1 MKLSILKKALV
12 GVVFLTIPAVSAFG
26 QSMFALGV
34 NGLYGTEIKSFAVG
48 AKVQFETTS
57 HFRVE
62 DAFNYFFKK
71 NGVSIWEDNLNLHYL
86 FYIGEK
92 FRVYPLAGLT
102 LVQVKYDMKSA
113 IPAEYQQYAEMAG
126 VGSGSSSSKTY
137 FGGNVGAGIEY
148 LITPHLGVG
157 LEGKYSIVKDVD
169 QAVFGL
175 GVTYRF

>member
-12 GVVFLTIPAVSAFG
+12 SVVFLTIPAVSAFG
-26 QSMFALGV
+26 QSMFAFGV

-113 IPAEYQQYAEMAG
+113 IPAEYQQYIGDAG
-126 VGSGSSSSKTY
+126 KSSSSKTY